1 MKVRDVMSKKVVSV
15 TPDTSIKELSA
26 IVFKKKIQT
35 VPVVDGSGKMLGI
48 IAESDILSKLYPTQK
63 EFVEDFVEASDF
75 EGMEEKLV
83 EIMKLKA
90 KDLMNKAAI
99 CTYPDVPLLKA
110 ASKMMVKRIGRL
122 PVIDVETGKLLG
134 IVSKGDVIRAIVK
147 FHKQPLEKILEK
159 AS

>member
-1 MKVRDVMSKKVVSV
+1 MSKKVVSV